1 MSRGTGVPWTQL
13 SLDPSAPWLTFAGRE
28 RKRKSAT
35 LVGMTASLVC
45 AACGVGGV
53 DGLEWGTVSGEMK
66 NLCVVLVGTRNPL
79 NVGAVARAMSNFGAM
94 ELRTVRP
101 YEKAWREAKSA
112 VGAGEL
118 LARAKEFTNL
128 AEAVADCS
136 LVVGTTAVGNREMK
150 HPLRGLE
157 EGARLIGKRMASGRV
172 AVLFGSEKWG
182 LSNEDLSY
190 CHWLMRIP
198 TRVEHRSMNLGQAA
212 AVVMYELGRKGSRG
226 GRGGRGGKGGKGEE
240 GLIEGVRLK
249 ANASAGRQEFAEMET
264 VERVGEALLEALR
277 KSGYI
282 AARGEATAEE
292 KLRRMLR
299 RFSMEAADAEVLLGM
314 LRKILW
320 KLERE

>member
-1 MSRGTGVPWTQL
+1 M
-13 SLDPSAPWLTFAGRE
+13 
-28 RKRKSAT
+28 
-35 LVGMTASLVC
+35 
-45 AACGVGGV
+45 
-53 DGLEWGTVSGEMK
+53 SGELK
-66 NLCVVLVGTRNPL
+66 DLCVVLVGTRNPL

-94 ELRTVRP
+94 ELRAVRP
-101 YEKAWREAKSA
+101 YEKAWREARSA
-112 VGAGEL
+112 VGAAEL
-118 LARAKEFTNL
+118 LARAREFSEL

-157 EGARLIGKRMASGRV
+157 EGARLIGKRMKTGRV

-198 TRVEHRSMNLGQAA
+198 TRVEHWSMNLGQAA
-212 AVVMYELGRKGSRG
+212 AVVMYELGRRGRITTEAAEGPQSVLRRGEKTAPLKPKGAAPRT
-226 GRGGRGGKGGKGEE
+226 GK
-240 GLIEGVRLK
+240 
-249 ANASAGRQEFAEMET
+249 QEVFAEMET
-264 VERVGEALLEALR
+264 VERIGEGLLEALR

-299 RFSMEAADAEVLLGM
+299 RFSMESADAEVLLGM
-314 LRKILW
+314 VRKILW
-320 KLERE
+320 KLEQK

>member
-1 MSRGTGVPWTQL
+1 M
-13 SLDPSAPWLTFAGRE
+13 
-28 RKRKSAT
+28 
-35 LVGMTASLVC
+35 
-45 AACGVGGV
+45 
-53 DGLEWGTVSGEMK
+53 SGEMK

-79 NVGAVARAMSNFGAM
+79 NVGAVARAMSNFGAT
-94 ELRTVRP
+94 ELRAVRP

-118 LARAKEFTNL
+118 LARAKEFANL

-157 EGARLIGKRMASGRV
+157 EGARLIGKRMETGRV

-212 AVVMYELGRKGSRG
+212 AVVIYEVGRRERITTEGAEVPPRSQRRGEKTAPLNPKGAAPKM
-226 GRGGRGGKGGKGEE
+226 GKREK
-240 GLIEGVRLK
+240 
-249 ANASAGRQEFAEMET
+249 FAEMET
-264 VERVGEALLEALR
+264 VERIGEALLEALR

-314 LRKILW
+314 VSKILW
-320 KLERE
+320 KLDESG